1 MDNLGLELNK
11 DSRFVKG
18 RFIYYYDIS
27 YYKEG
32 DEKTII
38 KNAKIL
44 KTSKEQDFYFQV
56 NGIEYKFKINHKNTQ
71 ANRNKLEKEKT
82 NEKQTNNPKEEIL
95 SLHTIKTNSSDR
107 YNNLNLLQEDGKNA
121 DFSKKRLKDTIND
134 KTYVLKITH
143 INHEVDGYVITKE
156 DINIRDSLK
165 QLLYYPIIEVESPE
179 TEVESLNSDE
189 KFQKEEKETESNHE
203 NINSK
208 VKEKRNN

>member
-1 MDNLGLELNK
+1 
-11 DSRFVKG
+11 
-18 RFIYYYDIS
+18 
-27 YYKEG
+27 
-32 DEKTII
+32 
-38 KNAKIL
+38 
-44 KTSKEQDFYFQV
+44 
-56 NGIEYKFKINHKNTQ
+56 
-71 ANRNKLEKEKT
+71 
-82 NEKQTNNPKEEIL
+82 
-95 SLHTIKTNSSDR
+95 
-107 YNNLNLLQEDGKNA
+107 LNLLQEDGKNA

-189 KFQKEEKETESNHE
+189 KSQKEEKETESNHE